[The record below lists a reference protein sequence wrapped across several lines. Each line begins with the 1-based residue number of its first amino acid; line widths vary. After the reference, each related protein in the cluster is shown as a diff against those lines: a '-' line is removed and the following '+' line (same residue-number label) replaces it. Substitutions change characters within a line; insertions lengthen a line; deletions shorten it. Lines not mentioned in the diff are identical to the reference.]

1 MTIASPTP
9 SRTRR
14 YTTRRKEVI
23 TMMQK
28 LHAILFSSRRP
39 EPRDM
44 TPFNGALLDHNQDA
58 VFLALHQI
66 HLLR

>member
-1 MTIASPTP
+1 
-9 SRTRR
+9 
-14 YTTRRKEVI
+14 
-23 TMMQK
+23 MMQK
-28 LHAILFSSRRP
+28 LHAILFSNGRP